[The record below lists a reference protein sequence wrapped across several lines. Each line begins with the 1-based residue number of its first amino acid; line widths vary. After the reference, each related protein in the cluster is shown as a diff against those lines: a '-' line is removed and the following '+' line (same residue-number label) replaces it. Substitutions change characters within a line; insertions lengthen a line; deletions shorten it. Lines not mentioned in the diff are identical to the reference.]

1 MNRGE
6 LLERLWQQ
14 RNHLE
19 QELTQRIVHI
29 ENIDA
34 SIQAIESREINTP
47 TFPLQNPFEGV
58 PIGRIEPNTYLN
70 IARQLVDNRKN
81 IRTPG
86 VRGEP
91 LIREL
96 NIRIGEIEEIIN
108 RLDTQAEQLL
118 GTRKS

>member
-34 SIQAIESREINTP
+34 SIQAIENREINTP
-47 TFPLQNPFEGV
+47 TFPPQNPFEHSMGAQI
-58 PIGRIEPNTYLN
+58 IGSHLKKTY
-70 IARQLVDNRKN
+70 
-81 IRTPG
+81 
-86 VRGEP
+86 
-91 LIREL
+91 
-96 NIRIGEIEEIIN
+96 
-108 RLDTQAEQLL
+108 
-118 GTRKS
+118 